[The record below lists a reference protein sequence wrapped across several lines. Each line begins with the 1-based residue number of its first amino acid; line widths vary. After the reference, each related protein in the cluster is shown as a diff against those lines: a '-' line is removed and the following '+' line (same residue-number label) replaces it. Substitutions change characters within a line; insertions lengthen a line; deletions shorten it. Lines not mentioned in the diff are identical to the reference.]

1 MPQNSFVVATKSPS
15 SNVYVFDITKHP
27 SEPSPNSDFAPE
39 HICKGHTCE
48 GYGLAW
54 SPHDSGHLISGSD
67 DARVC
72 LWQVDHAG
80 KVIQATNIYK
90 VRASLQH
97 YIE

>member
-1 MPQNSFVVATKSPS
+1 MPQNPFVVATKSPS

-27 SEPSPNSDFAPE
+27 SEPAPNSEFAPE

-72 LWQVDHAG
+72 LWDVTQKG
-80 KVIQATNIYK
+80 RIISSSTIYK
-90 VRASLQH
+90 VRH
-97 YIE
+97 